1 MEENIFLKCEAHMDG
16 IFTALYEAFIQKSL
30 LKGDYHENIEIVIG
44 EGDTQNLFATE
55 IEVQTDN
62 SKAAKLLEAIKRKLG
77 YAIYDTVFHA
87 LCYFDSDRA
96 TIVFRYLVRAFAI
109 GSRIAEHLADP
120 YVMRVMELSRK
131 ASHECTK
138 LYGFL
143 RFRDAGDYLVAK
155 IAPKCDALPVIVE
168 HFCDRYPNENFLIYD
183 EVRRYTLVHPAYRE
197 AFFVSGE
204 SMDNPYM
211 QELDKPDVYEK
222 LWRDYFHTM
231 AIQPRENIR
240 CQNQLLPK
248 WYRRNMLEFA
258 AVEFL

>member
-30 LKGDYHENIEIVIG
+30 LKQDYHENIEIVIG

-87 LCYFDSDRA
+87 LCHFDSDRA

-143 RFRDAGDYLVAK
+143 RF
-155 IAPKCDALPVIVE
+155 
-168 HFCDRYPNENFLIYD
+168 
-183 EVRRYTLVHPAYRE
+183 PAYRE

-204 SMDNPYM
+204 NMDNPYM
-211 QELDKPDVYEK
+211 QELGKPDVYEK

-248 WYRRNMLEFA
+248 WYRKNMLEFA
-258 AVEFL
+258 AGESL